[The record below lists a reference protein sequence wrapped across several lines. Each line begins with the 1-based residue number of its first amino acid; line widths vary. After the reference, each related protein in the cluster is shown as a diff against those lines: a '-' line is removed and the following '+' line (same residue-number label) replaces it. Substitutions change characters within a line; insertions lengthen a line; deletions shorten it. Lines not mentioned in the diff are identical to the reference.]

1 MLDPSRP
8 QSAEIVSGGR
18 RFLLHH
24 VAFTEL
30 GAGHWQMEF
39 SVGAQESSMTL
50 VGIVRGAGRALM
62 LSINKGPVV
71 GAHARVR
78 PLLQT
83 ILSQPLCYDFLW
95 P

>member
-1 MLDPSRP
+1 MLRPSCP
-8 QSAEIVSGGR
+8 QSAEILSGGR
-18 RFLLHH
+18 RYLLHH
-24 VAFTEL
+24 VTFTDL

-39 SVGAQESSMTL
+39 TVGAQESAMAL
-50 VGIVRGAGRALM
+50 VEIVRGAGGALM
-62 LSINKGPVV
+62 LSINNGPVV

-83 ILSQPLCYDFLW
+83 ILSQPLRYEFAW